1 MSTMRA
7 CGSKPPLR
15 PSAYFKVPAL
25 TIPCR
30 APTEPRLPIPRG
42 LPSSLPSTLSRSL
55 PFSSMT
61 NRGRRSRNSGSM
73 YLSHRSSG
81 SRMWPS
87 ASTTLYARVIGSLRR
102 QIEPQQY
109 YRSPANRGECQR
121 AGPPPRWVS
130 RRADVSLQLHHAH
143 PEHGLAADV
152 DVVLAYEGELAVVA
166 DAEDR
171 QTGGDGPDRVA
182 VSHVH
187 RKIVL
192 GHEHASTWIDVK
204 RARMDG
210 ARLDVLDRSRLAG
223 RLVDRVHHDAVLA
236 ALEHLLALE
245 IHGVL
250 SPIRPVQKTA
260 VRMHV
265 DGARRLTR
273 SAVLRLRQRVRAER
287 DVRIDPAAFHLV
299 RVHLVL
305 SLDRDVHP
313 GLRGMKIEMPRPEV
327 LASVGCDRHR
337 VGQHTV
343 RVVEGFERPG
353 VFGLGRGAFVA
364 ARDQNG
370 QPVVGGDAHLVR

>member
-1 MSTMRA
+1 MPSASMSTMRA
-7 CGSKPPLR
+7 CGSNPPLR
-15 PSAYFKVPAL
+15 PSAYFSVPGL

-109 YRSPANRGECQR
+109 YRSRANGGERQR

-171 QTGGDGPDRVA
+171 QTGWDGPDRVA
-182 VSHVH
+182 VSHIH

-192 GHEHASTWIDVK
+192 GHEHASTRIDVK
-204 RARMDG
+204 RPRMDG
-210 ARLDVLDRSRLAG
+210 AGLDVLDRGRLAG
-223 RLVDRVHHDAVLA
+223 GLVDRVHHDAVLA

-245 IHGVL
+245 IDRVL
-250 SPIRPVQKTA
+250 GA
-260 VRMHV
+260 VRPIQKPAVGMHV
-265 DGARRLTR
+265 ERAGRLTR
-273 SAVLRLRQRVRAER
+273 PAIRRLGQRLRAEG
-287 DVRIDPAAFHLV
+287 DLRI
-299 RVHLVL
+299 
-305 SLDRDVHP
+305 
-313 GLRGMKIEMPRPEV
+313 
-327 LASVGCDRHR
+327 
-337 VGQHTV
+337 
-343 RVVEGFERPG
+343 
-353 VFGLGRGAFVA
+353 
-364 ARDQNG
+364 
-370 QPVVGGDAHLVR
+370 